1 MRFSIDFIRAF
12 LVLLRHFLP
21 IWGAIVILISLIGLL
36 IAQFEEGLSVSEA
49 LYFAWVTGTTVGYGD
64 LVPTLGITRVLAIL
78 IAILGIVLTGIIVTM
93 AIEAAKIVVE
103 NNTSI
108 QEFKQAVKESA
119 NQRVARDKKRRSKQ
133 REENGRKR

>member
-12 LVLLRHFLP
+12 FVLLRQFFP
-21 IWGAIVILISLIGLL
+21 IWGGIAILISLMGIL
-36 IAQFEEGLSVSEA
+36 IAQFEEELSVSEA

-64 LVPTLGITRVLAIL
+64 LAPTTGITRVLAI
-78 IAILGIVLTGIIVTM
+78 IVAIMGIVLTGIIVTM

-108 QEFKQAVKESA
+108 QEFKQSVKERA
-119 NQRVARDKKRRSKQ
+119 KQRVSRN
-133 REENGRKR
+133 RETQPKLGDEER